1 MRCVLDVAR
10 PTCAIN
16 SRLPLVLS
24 FSLTIILSWIA
35 MMFISINIQIWRFI
49 KSAGIL
55 RWSWCL
61 EANSRLDND
70 KNFGIGVSDSES
82 CAISLLLSL
91 LLPSTT
97 TLSPYAR
104 LPALGSIH
112 RSSSTSGVTTTNA
125 RWEGPR
131 GSSLLHRPPP
141 QRLSASII
149 EYFGLR
155 LRTGFDRL
163 RTSLN

>member
-61 EANSRLDND
+61 EANSD
-70 KNFGIGVSDSES
+70 
-82 CAISLLLSL
+82 
-91 LLPSTT
+91 STT
-97 TLSPYAR
+97 TRTSELACPTRSRAPFLSSCRCCCRRRRPCHHTRGCQRWAVSIGR
-104 LPALGSIH
+104 PRQVGSQRRMQDGRDREAHLCFIVHH
-112 RSSSTSGVTTTNA
+112 RNVS
-125 RWEGPR
+125 
-131 GSSLLHRPPP
+131 PP
-141 QRLSASII
+141 RLSSILAYAYELALI
-149 EYFGLR
+149 DFER
-155 LRTGFDRL
+155 R
-163 RTSLN
+163 